1 MMAIASTF
9 SDNLKTL
16 PPVTHLSGL
25 LLLDDSGAITATLEN
40 KPGSAGSVAVYHAL
54 AQRFGAITVEA
65 AHEGL
70 ALYAE
75 HTADARS
82 HPGKHPNIDRLL
94 QLVERGG
101 RLNVKLLP
109 AA

>member
-1 MMAIASTF
+1 MAFA
-9 SDNLKTL
+9 DNLKNL
-16 PPVTHLSGL
+16 PPVSHLAGL
-25 LLLDDSGAITATLEN
+25 QLLDDQGTTVATLDN

-70 ALYAE
+70 SLYAE

-101 RLNVKLLP
+101 RLTVKLLP

>member
-1 MMAIASTF
+1 MAFA
-9 SDNLKTL
+9 DNLKNL
-16 PPVTHLSGL
+16 PPVNHLSSL
-25 LLLDDSGAITATLEN
+25 QLLDDSGAVTATLDN

-54 AQRFGAITVEA
+54 AQRFGAITVAA

-70 ALYAE
+70 TLYAE
-75 HTADARS
+75 HTADARA

-101 RLNVKLLP
+101 RFSVKLLP
-109 AA
+109 K